1 MLLHSPLRGVGGL
14 TDMKKT
20 FQKFQIS
27 IPPAKTEQLSEALRD
42 DFSNIDAVFITKV
55 SGNIEN
61 LTVGMK
67 VGGVEIL
74 PDGVDAALLTF
85 NGQYPVKDAAYSFA
99 EDSIPAKSS
108 ELEFRV
114 NNESETTPAV
124 INVYC
129 ILSNR

>member
-1 MLLHSPLRGVGGL
+1 
-14 TDMKKT
+14 MKKI

-27 IPPAKTEQLSEALRD
+27 IPPEKTEQLSEPLRD
-42 DFSNIDAVFITKV
+42 DYSTIDAVFITKV

-67 VGGVEIL
+67 VAGVEIL
-74 PDGVDAALLTF
+74 PDNTDATLLTF
-85 NGQYPVKDAAYSFA
+85 NGQYPVKEAAYSFA
-99 EDSIPAKSS
+99 EDSIPARSS

-114 NNESETTPAV
+114 SNGSETTPAV

>member
-1 MLLHSPLRGVGGL
+1 
-14 TDMKKT
+14 MKKI
-20 FQKFQIS
+20 FQKFQMS
-27 IPPAKTEQLSEALRD
+27 IAPQKTEQLSEPLRD

-74 PDGVDAALLTF
+74 PDGTDAALLTF
-85 NGQYPVKDAAYSFA
+85 NGQYPVKDAAYSFM
-99 EDSIPAKSS
+99 EDSIPARSS

-114 NNESETTPAV
+114 ANISETMPAQ

-129 ILSNR
+129 ILSNK

>member
-1 MLLHSPLRGVGGL
+1 
-14 TDMKKT
+14 MKKIFT
-20 FQKFQIS
+20 KFQMTIG
-27 IPPAKTEQLSEALRD
+27 ADKTEQLSEPLRD
-42 DFSNIDAVFITKV
+42 DFSNIDAVFITRV

-61 LTVGMK
+61 LTIGMK

-74 PDGVDAALLTF
+74 PDGTDAALLTF

-99 EDSIPAKSS
+99 EDNIPARSS

-114 NNESETTPAV
+114 ANASETTPAQ

>member
-1 MLLHSPLRGVGGL
+1 MN
-14 TDMKKT
+14 
-20 FQKFQIS
+20 
-27 IPPAKTEQLSEALRD
+27 IPPEETVQLSEPLRN
-42 DFSNIDAVFITKV
+42 DFSNIDAVFVTKR

-85 NGQYPVKDAAYSFA
+85 NGQYPVKEAAYSFV
-99 EDSIPAKSS
+99 EENIPARSS

-114 NNESETTPAV
+114 TNGSTTTPAE
-124 INVYC
+124 INIYC